1 MGSYL
6 LDAMGVELPVYNRYL
21 LELQEKIPAVNVNGF
36 LDDQGTMHW
45 IGETGSE
52 YEEVLAEY
60 RMFEYNN
67 LFDGKDRLENVYE

>member
-1 MGSYL
+1 
-6 LDAMGVELPVYNRYL
+6 
-21 LELQEKIPAVNVNGF
+21 
-36 LDDQGTMHW
+36 MHW